1 MNGIGL
7 SKERVT
13 LKPNGQQSERV
24 WHRAEQYLRRYVEA
38 RSAARLLHLEA
49 GPFLT
54 VSLVVLL
61 LIAGLAYISTGRLLH
76 VFCGLLAAYSIMD
89 GLLVNTAIAYITRS
103 PRNPLRST
111 LLTLFGFLNLA
122 LGMSVFH
129 VIFRAD
135 FLPPL
140 DFFRAI
146 YLSLVTITTLGA
158 GDIQPGDN
166 LGRVL
171 LAVEVLLGVYFLA
184 GVLAV
189 IIGWAPGGPKGS
201 K

>member
-1 MNGIGL
+1 MAP
-7 SKERVT
+7 
-13 LKPNGQQSERV
+13 LKPNGQSPSPERERV
-24 WHRAEQYLRRYVEA
+24 WNGAERCLRDYVET

-54 VSLVVLL
+54 LSLIILL
-61 LIAGLAYISTGRLLH
+61 VIAGFAYVCAVRW
-76 VFCGLLAAYSIMD
+76 VNVVCGLLAAYSVID
-89 GLLVNTAIAYITRS
+89 GLLVNTSVAYITRL

-129 VIFRAD
+129 VIFRAS
-135 FLPPL
+135 FQPPL

-158 GDIQPGDN
+158 GDIQPRDD
-166 LGRVL
+166 LGRL
-171 LAVEVLLGVYFLA
+171 LVTVEVLLGVYFLA
-184 GVLAV
+184 VVVAV
-189 IIGWAPGGPKGS
+189 IIGWAPGS
-201 K
+201 RDSRSHD